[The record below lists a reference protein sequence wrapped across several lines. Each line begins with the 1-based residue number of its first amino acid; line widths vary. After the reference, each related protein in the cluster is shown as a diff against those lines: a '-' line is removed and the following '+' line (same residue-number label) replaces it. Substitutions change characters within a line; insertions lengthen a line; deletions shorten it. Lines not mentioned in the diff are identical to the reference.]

1 MKLLT
6 AQQRIEQYGK
16 LRTRVRWK
24 EWARSKTK
32 GEITEKWLTRAVKF
46 GEANTAG
53 HADSEAAPLYGRL
66 ATRHFSP

>member
-24 EWARSKTK
+24 EWVRSKTK
-32 GEITEKWLTRAVKF
+32 GEQGEVAYVRSEF
-46 GEANTAG
+46 GEAHTAG
-53 HADSEAAPLYGRL
+53 HVDSEAAPLYGRL